1 MYTCTCEEDCH
12 EQKQVICEMNPEL
25 NDRQGCKYCRYLRC
39 LEAGMVAQM
48 VIKDTSESNFKPKK
62 KPKALIAKNIEK
74 ARNINENELT
84 TRYSFNTAKSQGSS
98 PTKIIDIAEKFRQR
112 LPFWNSDVNTF
123 YYYFTD
129 ILIICI
135 ISSGNLLIFECW
147 LLFFFRKSKIL
158 DHDSSPTI
166 NCSGQ

>member
-12 EQKQVICEMNPEL
+12 EKKQVICEMNPEL

-62 KPKALIAKNIEK
+62 KPKALIAKKIEK
-74 ARNINENELT
+74 AQNIDKNELT

-98 PTKIIDIAEKFRQR
+98 PTKIIDIAEKFRQN
-112 LPFWNSDVNTF
+112 LPFWNNDVNIF
-123 YYYFTD
+123 YYYSTD
-129 ILIICI
+129 ILIIGITKNEKTPCC
-135 ISSGNLLIFECW
+135 NLV
-147 LLFFFRKSKIL
+147 LFSENQ
-158 DHDSSPTI
+158 SY
-166 NCSGQ
+166 